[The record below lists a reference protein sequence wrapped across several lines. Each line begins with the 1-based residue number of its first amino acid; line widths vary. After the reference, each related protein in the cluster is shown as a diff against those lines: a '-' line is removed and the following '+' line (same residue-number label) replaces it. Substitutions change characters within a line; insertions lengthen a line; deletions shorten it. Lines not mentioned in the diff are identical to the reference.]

1 MINIEYYNKLYH
13 DSVAKIQSD
22 NYELDKLIDSND
34 DRRFGIS
41 LILRPDESIKE
52 RIQNF
57 LSKLKSVE
65 PNQYYYPNS
74 DIHVTVM
81 SIISCYDGF
90 RLDQISI
97 DDYIEAVMK
106 SLNNSESFDISFKGI
121 TASPSCVLVQGF
133 MENNNLN
140 LIRNRL
146 RSVFK
151 STQLEQSMD
160 VRYALRTAHSTVV
173 RLKEN
178 LEQKQKFLDV
188 LKDFRDINFGTMRVG
203 TLDLVYNDWYQR
215 VDKVKTLYQFP
226 LV

>member
-90 RLDQISI
+90 HLDQISI

-106 SLNNSESFDISFKGI
+106 SLNSSESFDISFKGI

-146 RSVFK
+146 RNVFK

-188 LKDFRDINFGTMRVG
+188 LKDFRDFNFGTMKVD
-203 TLDLVYNDWYQR
+203 TLELVYNDWYQR
-215 VDKVKTLYQFP
+215 VDKVKTLYEFP